1 MIKKILLAT
10 LVIVSCSFAAKAQ
23 QHYSSSN
30 SCPKVYL
37 GLSTGINNQ
46 TGLIGLNLD
55 VPVTEYLSLGS
66 GVGISS
72 WGYKTYFEG
81 RFYFKND
88 CNRGWAIGTGVTY
101 NTGLEDFTTL
111 MSTTTGEEDVT
122 FDLNPTT
129 NVFVSGYRFFNL
141 GRGGSRFFLQLGYSI
156 NISNNNYTI
165 LSYHQLDD
173 VGRTTMRLLTP
184 GGIIIG
190 CGFSFGIGK

>member
-10 LVIVSCSFAAKAQ
+10 LVVVSCSFAAKAQ
-23 QHYSSSN
+23 RHYSGSN

-88 CNRGWAIGTGVTY
+88 CNRG
-101 NTGLEDFTTL
+101 
-111 MSTTTGEEDVT
+111 
-122 FDLNPTT
+122 
-129 NVFVSGYRFFNL
+129 
-141 GRGGSRFFLQLGYSI
+141 
-156 NISNNNYTI
+156 
-165 LSYHQLDD
+165 
-173 VGRTTMRLLTP
+173 
-184 GGIIIG
+184 
-190 CGFSFGIGK
+190 